1 MRKKIVVERVT
12 CDLCGQDIRYSMGVW
27 KEVVINNCVCEMCS
41 TCGGAFEKVSNY
53 MRDELNITVIIKP
66 LEWEDNDD

>member
-27 KEVVINNCVCEMCS
+27 KEVVINNCVCES
-41 TCGGAFEKVSNY
+41 KQLYA
-53 MRDELNITVIIKP
+53 R
-66 LEWEDNDD
+66 